1 MTELFNLNIDY
12 ITIPNPIATSAMAGT
27 TCAAFLNNVAADAG
41 IVTIGGFSIDGVT
54 IAASK
59 SIQAAGRLEFI
70 SDTPMELIKS
80 ELEHIAIPAAVVVN
94 VRSATIEPLMEAA
107 LIVKEAGGILE
118 IDAHCQQEAMM
129 DAGAGQ
135 ALLFDV
141 DKLTSWVSKIKKTGV
156 VLSVKFRAGIVDD
169 AGLCRRLEEA
179 GADIVHIDAMIEG
192 GGNNPV
198 VIRKVRDATDLFII
212 ANNSICDFES
222 AKDMFSHGADM
233 VSVARAM
240 VANAGVVSGL
250 VDAVTQFQQA
260 TGWYNA
266 PKHICGGGDLRALAF
281 CCLPVKPCAV
291 HNALKR
297 VGLSA
302 QEFADMKMEFV
313 RGTPLDA
320 GKSTCF
326 GSFAWCCKITKP
338 CFMRDG
344 NLSQAGL
351 GDVEY
356 SRLKKEMSEYI
367 LKKVKSKQKHYG

>member
-12 ITIPNPIATSAMAGT
+12 VTIPNPIATSAMAGT
-27 TCAAFLNNVAADAG
+27 TNAAFLNTVASDAG
-41 IVTIGGFSIDGVT
+41 IATIGGFSIDAAT

-70 SDTPMELIKS
+70 SDAPMELIRS
-80 ELEHIAIPAAVVVN
+80 ELEQIAIPAAVVVN
-94 VRSATIEPLMEAA
+94 VRSATIEALMEAA
-107 LIVKEAGGILE
+107 LIVKGAGGILE

-135 ALLFDV
+135 ALLFDA
-141 DKLTSWVSKIKKTGV
+141 DKLASWVSKIKKTGV
-156 VLSVKFRAGIVDD
+156 VLSVKFRAGIADD
-169 AGLCRRLEEA
+169 AALCCKLEDA

-192 GGNNPV
+192 GGNNPA
-198 VIRKVRDATDLFII
+198 VIRNVRDATELFII

-240 VANAGVVSGL
+240 VANTAVVPAL
-250 VDAVTQFQQA
+250 VDAVTQFQQD

-281 CCLPVKPCAV
+281 CCLPVKPCAI
-291 HNALKR
+291 HNSLKK

-313 RGTPLDA
+313 RGTPLEA
-320 GKSTCF
+320 GESTCF

-338 CFMRDG
+338 CFMRNG
-344 NLSQAGL
+344 GLAQTGLSNT
-351 GDVEY
+351 EY
-356 SRLKKEMSEYI
+356 SRLKKEMAEYI
-367 LKKVKSKQKHYG
+367 LEKVKSKQMHHA

>member
-1 MTELFNLNIDY
+1 MTGLFNLNIDY
-12 ITIPNPIATSAMAGT
+12 VKIPNPIATSAMAGT
-27 TCAAFLNNVAADAG
+27 TCAAFLNNIAADAG
-41 IVTIGGFSIDGVT
+41 IVTIGGFSIDEAT
-54 IAASK
+54 ITASK

-80 ELEHIAIPAAVVVN
+80 ELNKISIPAAVAVN
-94 VRSATIEPLMEAA
+94 VRSATIAPLMEAA

-118 IDAHCQQEAMM
+118 IDAHCLQEAMM

-135 ALLFDV
+135 ALLFDI
-141 DKLTSWVSKIKKTGV
+141 DKLSSWVSKIKKTGV
-156 VLSVKFRAGIVDD
+156 VVSVKFRAGIVDE
-169 AGLCRRLEEA
+169 AALCRRLEEA

-192 GGNNPV
+192 GGNNPG
-198 VIRKVRDATDLFII
+198 VIKKVRDATELFII

-240 VANAGVVSGL
+240 VANTAVVSAL
-250 VDAVTQFQQA
+250 VRAVSQFQEM

-266 PKHICGGGDLRALAF
+266 PKHICGGGDLRALTF
-281 CCLPVKPCAV
+281 CCLPVKPCPI
-291 HNALKR
+291 HNALKK
-297 VGLSA
+297 VGLSP

-313 RGTPLDA
+313 KGTPLEH
-320 GKSTCF
+320 GRSTCF

-344 NLSQAGL
+344 ALAQVGLS
-351 GDVEY
+351 DTEY
-356 SRLKKEMSEYI
+356 SRLKKEMAEYI
-367 LKKVKSKQKHYG
+367 HERTKGRVEAS

>member
-27 TCAAFLNNVAADAG
+27 TNAAFLNTVASDAG
-41 IVTIGGFSIDGVT
+41 IATIGGISIDATT

-80 ELEHIAIPAAVVVN
+80 ELEQIAIPAAVVVN
-94 VRSATIEPLMEAA
+94 VRSATIEALMEAA
-107 LIVKEAGGILE
+107 LMVKEAGGILE

-129 DAGAGQ
+129 DASAGQ

-141 DKLTSWVSKIKKTGV
+141 DKLASWVSKIKKTGV

-169 AGLCRRLEEA
+169 AALCCKLEDA
-179 GADIVHIDAMIEG
+179 GVDIVHIDAMIEG

-198 VIRKVRDATDLFII
+198 VIRNVRDATDLFII

-240 VANAGVVSGL
+240 VANAAVVPGL
-250 VDAVTQFQQA
+250 VGAITQFQQD

-281 CCLPVKPCAV
+281 CCLPVKPCAI
-291 HNALKR
+291 HNSLKK

-338 CFMRDG
+338 CFMRNG
-344 NLSQAGL
+344 ELAQTGLSNT
-351 GDVEY
+351 EY
-356 SRLKKEMSEYI
+356 SLLKKEMAEYI
-367 LKKVKSKQKHYG
+367 LEKVKSKQKHHG